1 MSILQCNK
9 RRNSFDIR
17 EINIMSVLAI
27 AFPVEAAVPVAQSLI
42 GATVALMR
50 PLLGL
55 GVLVTL
61 LMVFKPLVMGIV
73 RAAVVLVV
81 PRKSLEQRVRQHRFN
96 GVKMVNRMA
105 KEWTRH
111 RADLEFA
118 PKTFNEMWREQRSS
132 RRI

>member
-1 MSILQCNK
+1 MHILQCNK

-27 AFPVEAAVPVAQSLI
+27 AFPVEAAIPVAQSLI
-42 GATVALMR
+42 GTTVAFMR

-73 RAAVVLVV
+73 RAAIVMVV

-96 GVKMVNRMA
+96 GVKMLNRMA
-105 KEWTRH
+105 NDYSRSQPS
-111 RADLEFA
+111 FA
-118 PKTFNEMWREQRSS
+118 AELRNLAASDR
-132 RRI
+132 

>member
-1 MSILQCNK
+1 MCGDPAYTALQQQSKSSSSQIN
-9 RRNSFDIR
+9 IR
-17 EINIMSVLAI
+17 KINIMSMLAI

-42 GATVALMR
+42 GATIAMMR

-73 RAAVVLVV
+73 RAAFVMVV

-96 GVKMVNRMA
+96 GVKMLNRMA
-105 KEWTRH
+105 NDYSRSQPN
-111 RADLEFA
+111 FA
-118 PKTFNEMWREQRSS
+118 AELRNLAASDK
-132 RRI
+132 